1 MKHLAEDD
9 SPAEARSV
17 GARLWYLVLFMASS
31 TPERFGD
38 YELHERL
45 GVGGMAETFVA
56 IRRGPGGFEQ
66 RVCLKRI
73 LPTFINDA
81 EFVQMF
87 LREARLS
94 ALLHHGHIARVLDF
108 GMADGAHYLTLELI
122 EGTDLRALLR
132 HLRMRAETLNAGLT
146 SYIAHALA
154 AALDF
159 AHTADDEGHAAGI
172 IHRDVS
178 PSNVLLSNAGEI
190 KLADFGI
197 AKATNLPGSIQSGAL
212 KGKVP
217 YMAPEYALGRDC
229 SARSDLFSLGVLLYE
244 CLAGYRPFDGD
255 NDIQTL
261 DRARKGRHELLRE
274 AAPASPAPLADAI
287 ESLLAPNPRERP
299 PNAAVFLA
307 MLADVAP
314 PPLAQRELGDLV
326 GSVDRCTRDAV
337 PSAPGL
343 ASTRPAPTLRPR
355 KRLPSRR

>member
-1 MKHLAEDD
+1 M
-9 SPAEARSV
+9 PAA
-17 GARLWYLVLFMASS
+17 
-31 TPERFGD
+31 TPERFGN
-38 YELHERL
+38 YELIERL

-56 IRRGPGGFEQ
+56 IRRGPAGFQQ

-73 LPTFINDA
+73 LPTFVGDDD
-81 EFVQMF
+81 FVQMF
-87 LREARLS
+87 MREARLS

-108 GMADGAHYLTLELI
+108 GIANGTHYLTLELI
-122 EGTDLRALLR
+122 EGTDLRVLLR
-132 HLRMRAETLNAGLT
+132 HLGKRGESLDPGLT
-146 SYIAHALA
+146 SYLAHALA
-154 AALDF
+154 SALDF
-159 AHTADDEGHAAGI
+159 AHTADEDGNAAGI

-178 PSNVLLSNAGEI
+178 PSNVLVSNAGEV

-212 KGKVP
+212 KGKIA
-217 YMAPEYALGRDC
+217 YMAPEYALGRQC

-261 DRARKGRHELLRE
+261 DRARKGRHGRLHD
-274 AAPASPAPLADAI
+274 AAPDTPAPLADAV
-287 ESLLAPNPRERP
+287 ESLLAPSPDDRP
-299 PNAAVFLA
+299 PNARALIATLSEVP
-307 MLADVAP
+307 P
-314 PPLAQRELGDLV
+314 PPLAQRDLGVLV
-326 GSVDRCTRDAV
+326 RSVEKHDAI

>member
-1 MKHLAEDD
+1 MC
-9 SPAEARSV
+9 PAP
-17 GARLWYLVLFMASS
+17 
-31 TPERFGD
+31 PERFGD
-38 YELHERL
+38 YELVERL

-73 LPTFINDA
+73 LPTFVNDA
-81 EFVQMF
+81 EFVAMF

-108 GMADGAHYLTLELI
+108 GIADGAHYLTLELI
-122 EGTDLRALLR
+122 EGADLRAALR
-132 HLRMRAETLNAGLT
+132 HLRLRGETLDPGLT
-146 SYIAHALA
+146 SYVAYALA
-154 AALDF
+154 SALDF
-159 AHTADDEGHAAGI
+159 AHTADDDGHAAGI

-190 KLADFGI
+190 KLSDFGI

-217 YMAPEYALGRDC
+217 YMAPEYAIGRQC

-244 CLAGYRPFDGD
+244 CLAGFRPFDGGS
-255 NDIQTL
+255 DIQTL
-261 DRARKGRHELLRE
+261 DRARNGEHELLCE
-274 AAPASPAPLADAI
+274 AAPDAPTSLANAI
-287 ESLLAPNPRERP
+287 ESLLAPNPEDRP
-299 PNAAVFLA
+299 PNAATFIT
-307 MLADVAP
+307 MLADVPP
-314 PPLAQRELGDLV
+314 PPLAQRDLGVLV
-326 GSVDRCTRDAV
+326 RSVEKHDTN
-337 PSAPGL
+337 PSMPGL